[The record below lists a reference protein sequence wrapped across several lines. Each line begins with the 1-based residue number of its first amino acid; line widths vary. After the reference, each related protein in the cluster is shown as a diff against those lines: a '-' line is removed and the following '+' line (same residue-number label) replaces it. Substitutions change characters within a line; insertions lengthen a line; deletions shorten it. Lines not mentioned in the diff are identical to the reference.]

1 MYKHYTVNKRLINMI
16 PTENREWTQ
25 VIRKGKH
32 FLLHMWHPSCYS
44 WYNTGDKSRMR
55 KGLNC
60 DYDKRNMSVVKKQ
73 QQKQETLETSN
84 YAQGNNTL
92 C

>member
-1 MYKHYTVNKRLINMI
+1 MNEERT
-16 PTENREWTQ
+16 
-25 VIRKGKH
+25 
-32 FLLHMWHPSCYS
+32 
-44 WYNTGDKSRMR
+44 D
-55 KGLNC
+55 C